1 MKTDGYIFTPE
12 LLQWR
17 YFHRPVVVQV
27 LVHVLL
33 SSAHNEASAATL
45 SYRDMALQLHT
56 TVKTIRVAIDVL
68 IAEKIITKC
77 SAPRAST
84 KLYVNSSHPLSH
96 CIIPWQ
102 RDQGA
107 QATAQYGAQI
117 GAHTRAQ
124 ISQLQQSEN
133 QGCKVYYQDERG
145 TDWGAVMGIDGAQP
159 RAQQK
164 RGAQQKA
171 QSRAQ
176 ISQLQQSENQGCKV
190 YYQDERGTDWGAVM
204 GIDGAQPRAQQ
215 KRGAQQKAQ
224 SRAQISQSQ
233 TSDNQDSYK
242 DLDET
247 KGTDK
252 DKAKG
257 TLARE
262 GKKEK
267 TETKENLSPEPPLKE
282 KKEKKERRQERAHT
296 QTQKKEK
303 EKKVE
308 DSEIKFAEVLRLF
321 NRLFLGTQVKP
332 ISKMTPDR
340 KKLVAKFI
348 SDYSYEE
355 VETMLRKALN
365 SDLLSGRKDGGCYI
379 SFNWLFNPKNYEPL
393 MEGTFDNPTVAA
405 SAKKKPQPASSPV
418 ASAPPQPQHEETN
431 EEIEARL
438 RQKEER
444 KKAIEREQTEALRQK
459 YLGWI
464 EASKKNPDGSM
475 AKMVRKAYKDGKL
488 AELGITWNPSVA
500 EEEQSLADLDDQ
512 TQSYLQSLLSD

>member
-27 LVHVLL
+27 LIHVLL

-45 SYRDMALQLHT
+45 SYRDLALQLHT

-107 QATAQYGAQI
+107 QVTAHFGAQI
-117 GAHTRAQ
+117 GAQSRAQ
-124 ISQLQQSEN
+124 IQSSEVPLN
-133 QGCKVYYQDERG
+133 KGDSDDSETSKG
-145 TDWGAVMGIDGAQP
+145 TDKGTVKGTNRAQSRAQPKQGAQP
-159 RAQQK
+159 RAQS
-164 RGAQQKA
+164 G
-171 QSRAQ
+171 AQ
-176 ISQLQQSENQGCKV
+176 ISHSETPLNKG
-190 YYQDERGTDWGAVM
+190 
-204 GIDGAQPRAQQ
+204 
-215 KRGAQQKAQ
+215 
-224 SRAQISQSQ
+224 
-233 TSDNQDSYK
+233 DSE
-242 DLDET
+242 DLEIV

-252 DKAKG
+252 DIAKG
-257 TLARE
+257 TEVRE
-262 GKKEK
+262 KKQI
-267 TETKENLSPEPPLKE
+267 KENLSPETPIKENKQRKE
-282 KKEKKERRQERAHT
+282 KAHP

-303 EKKVE
+303 EKKSGDAE
-308 DSEIKFAEVLRLF
+308 TQFSEVLRLF

-348 SDYSYEE
+348 SDYSFEDIE
-355 VETMLRKALN
+355 PMLRKALD

-393 MEGTFDNPTVAA
+393 MEGTFDNPSVEA
-405 SAKKKPQPASSPV
+405 SARKKPQPSSSTP
-418 ASAPPQPQHEETN
+418 SSSPQPQHEETN

-438 RQKEER
+438 KRKEER
-444 KKAIEREQTEALRQK
+444 KKELEKEQAEALRQK

-464 EASKKNPDGSM
+464 EAAKKNPDGSM
-475 AKMVRKAYKDGKL
+475 AQMVKDAYKNGTL
-488 AELGITWNPSVA
+488 AKLGIDWTPPV
-500 EEEQSLADLDDQ
+500 EEEAKNLLDLDDK
-512 TQSYLQSLLSD
+512 TQNYLQSILSD

>member
-27 LVHVLL
+27 LIHVLL

-45 SYRDMALQLHT
+45 SYRDLALQLHT

-107 QATAQYGAQI
+107 QVTAHFGAQI
-117 GAHTRAQ
+117 GAQSRAQ
-124 ISQLQQSEN
+124 IQSSEVPLN
-133 QGCKVYYQDERG
+133 KGDSEDSETSKG
-145 TDWGAVMGIDGAQP
+145 TDKGTDKGTNRAQSRAQPKQGAQP
-159 RAQQK
+159 R
-164 RGAQQKA
+164 A

-176 ISQLQQSENQGCKV
+176 ISHSETPLNKG
-190 YYQDERGTDWGAVM
+190 
-204 GIDGAQPRAQQ
+204 
-215 KRGAQQKAQ
+215 
-224 SRAQISQSQ
+224 
-233 TSDNQDSYK
+233 DSE
-242 DLDET
+242 DSAEV

-252 DKAKG
+252 GIAKG
-257 TLARE
+257 TEVRE
-262 GKKEK
+262 KKEI
-267 TETKENLSPEPPLKE
+267 KENLSPETPIKENKQRKE
-282 KKEKKERRQERAHT
+282 KAHP

-303 EKKVE
+303 EKKSGDAE
-308 DSEIKFAEVLRLF
+308 TQFSEVLRLF

-348 SDYSYEE
+348 SDYSFEDIE
-355 VETMLRKALN
+355 PMLRKALD

-393 MEGTFDNPTVAA
+393 MEGTFDNPTIQA
-405 SAKKKPQPASSPV
+405 SATEKKPSKPQQKKTPSPPSSDGSLSIGERWKLAQQSQQSAEAYRDKVNRSIILGHIDNLKKHPQDKQALQSLERFYRDGTIQRLGIDWTPPV
-418 ASAPPQPQHEETN
+418 EEET
-431 EEIEARL
+431 
-438 RQKEER
+438 
-444 KKAIEREQTEALRQK
+444 
-459 YLGWI
+459 
-464 EASKKNPDGSM
+464 KN
-475 AKMVRKAYKDGKL
+475 L
-488 AELGITWNPSVA
+488 L
-500 EEEQSLADLDDQ
+500 DLDDK
-512 TQSYLQSLLSD
+512 TQNYFQSLLSD

>member
-27 LVHVLL
+27 LIHVLL

-45 SYRDMALQLHT
+45 SYRDLALQLHT

-107 QATAQYGAQI
+107 QVTAHFGAQI
-117 GAHTRAQ
+117 GAQSRAQ
-124 ISQLQQSEN
+124 SQSSEVPLN
-133 QGCKVYYQDERG
+133 KGDSEDLEIVKG
-145 TDWGAVMGIDGAQP
+145 TDKGTDKGTNRAQYRAQTKQGAQP
-159 RAQQK
+159 RAQS
-164 RGAQQKA
+164 G
-171 QSRAQ
+171 AQ
-176 ISQLQQSENQGCKV
+176 ISHSETPLNKG
-190 YYQDERGTDWGAVM
+190 
-204 GIDGAQPRAQQ
+204 
-215 KRGAQQKAQ
+215 
-224 SRAQISQSQ
+224 
-233 TSDNQDSYK
+233 DSEE
-242 DLDET
+242 LEIV

-252 DKAKG
+252 DIAKG
-257 TLARE
+257 TEVRE
-262 GKKEK
+262 KKQI
-267 TETKENLSPEPPLKE
+267 KENLSPETPIKENKQRKE
-282 KKEKKERRQERAHT
+282 KAHP

-303 EKKVE
+303 EKKSGDAE
-308 DSEIKFAEVLRLF
+308 TQFSEVLRLF

-348 SDYSYEE
+348 SDYSFEDIE
-355 VETMLRKALN
+355 PMLRKALD

-393 MEGTFDNPTVAA
+393 MEGTFDNPTIAA
-405 SAKKKPQPASSPV
+405 SAEKKPSKPQQKKTPSPPSSDGSLSIGERWKLAQQSQQSAEAYRDKVNRSIILGHIDNLKKHPQDKQALQSLERFYRDGTIQRLGIDWTPPV
-418 ASAPPQPQHEETN
+418 EEET
-431 EEIEARL
+431 
-438 RQKEER
+438 
-444 KKAIEREQTEALRQK
+444 
-459 YLGWI
+459 
-464 EASKKNPDGSM
+464 KN
-475 AKMVRKAYKDGKL
+475 L
-488 AELGITWNPSVA
+488 L
-500 EEEQSLADLDDQ
+500 DLDDK
-512 TQSYLQSLLSD
+512 TQNYLQSILSD

>member
-27 LVHVLL
+27 LIHVLL

-45 SYRDMALQLHT
+45 SYRDLALQLHT

-107 QATAQYGAQI
+107 QVTAHFGAQI
-117 GAHTRAQ
+117 GAQSRAQ
-124 ISQLQQSEN
+124 VQSPEPPLN
-133 QGCKVYYQDERG
+133 KGDSEDLEIVKG
-145 TDWGAVMGIDGAQP
+145 TDKGTIKGTNRAQSRAQPKQGAQP
-159 RAQQK
+159 
-164 RGAQQKA
+164 KA

-176 ISQLQQSENQGCKV
+176 ISHSETPLNKG
-190 YYQDERGTDWGAVM
+190 
-204 GIDGAQPRAQQ
+204 
-215 KRGAQQKAQ
+215 
-224 SRAQISQSQ
+224 
-233 TSDNQDSYK
+233 DSE
-242 DLDET
+242 DLEIV

-252 DKAKG
+252 GIAKG
-257 TLARE
+257 TEVRE
-262 GKKEK
+262 KKQI
-267 TETKENLSPEPPLKE
+267 KENLSPETPIKENKQRKE
-282 KKEKKERRQERAHT
+282 KAHP

-303 EKKVE
+303 EKKSGDAE
-308 DSEIKFAEVLRLF
+308 TQFSEVLRLF

-348 SDYSYEE
+348 SDYSFEDIE
-355 VETMLRKALN
+355 PMLRKALD

-405 SAKKKPQPASSPV
+405 SAGKKPQPSSSP
-418 ASAPPQPQHEETN
+418 SPSPPQPQREETN

-438 RQKEER
+438 RMKEER
-444 KKAIEREQTEALRQK
+444 KKELEKEQAEALRQK

-464 EASKKNPDGSM
+464 DAAKKNPDGSM
-475 AKMVRKAYKDGKL
+475 AQMVKDAYKNGTL
-488 AELGITWNPSVA
+488 AKLGIDWTPPV
-500 EEEQSLADLDDQ
+500 EEETKNLLDLDDK
-512 TQSYLQSLLSD
+512 TQNYLQSLLSD

>member
-27 LVHVLL
+27 LIHVLL

-45 SYRDMALQLHT
+45 SYRDLALQLHT

-107 QATAQYGAQI
+107 QVTAHFGAQI
-117 GAHTRAQ
+117 GAQSRAQ
-124 ISQLQQSEN
+124 IQSSEVPLN
-133 QGCKVYYQDERG
+133 KGDSEDSETSKG
-145 TDWGAVMGIDGAQP
+145 TDKGTIKGTKRAQLRAQTKQGAQP
-159 RAQQK
+159 RAQS
-164 RGAQQKA
+164 G
-171 QSRAQ
+171 AQ
-176 ISQLQQSENQGCKV
+176 ISHTETPLNKGDSE
-190 YYQDERGTDWGAVM
+190 
-204 GIDGAQPRAQQ
+204 
-215 KRGAQQKAQ
+215 
-224 SRAQISQSQ
+224 
-233 TSDNQDSYK
+233 
-242 DLDET
+242 DLEIV

-252 DKAKG
+252 DIAKG
-257 TLARE
+257 TEVRE
-262 GKKEK
+262 KKQI
-267 TETKENLSPEPPLKE
+267 KENLSPETPIKENKQRKE
-282 KKEKKERRQERAHT
+282 KAHP

-303 EKKVE
+303 EKKSGDAE
-308 DSEIKFAEVLRLF
+308 TQFSEVLRLF

-348 SDYSYEE
+348 SDYSFEDIE
-355 VETMLRKALN
+355 PMLRKALD

-393 MEGTFDNPTVAA
+393 MEGTFDNPTIAA
-405 SAKKKPQPASSPV
+405 SAEKKPSKPQQKKTPSPPPSDGSLSIGERWKL
-418 ASAPPQPQHEETN
+418 AQQSQQSAEAYRDKVNRSIILGHIDNLKKHPQDKQALQSLERFYRDGTIQRLGIDWTPPVEEET
-431 EEIEARL
+431 
-438 RQKEER
+438 
-444 KKAIEREQTEALRQK
+444 
-459 YLGWI
+459 
-464 EASKKNPDGSM
+464 KN
-475 AKMVRKAYKDGKL
+475 L
-488 AELGITWNPSVA
+488 L
-500 EEEQSLADLDDQ
+500 DLDDK
-512 TQSYLQSLLSD
+512 TQNYLQSILSD

>member
-27 LVHVLL
+27 LIHVLL

-45 SYRDMALQLHT
+45 SYRDLALQLHT

-107 QATAQYGAQI
+107 QVTAHFGAQI
-117 GAHTRAQ
+117 VAQSRAQ
-124 ISQLQQSEN
+124 IQSSEVPLN
-133 QGCKVYYQDERG
+133 KGDSEDSETSKG
-145 TDWGAVMGIDGAQP
+145 TDKGTIKGTNRAQSRAQTKQGAQP
-159 RAQQK
+159 R
-164 RGAQQKA
+164 A

-176 ISQLQQSENQGCKV
+176 ISHSETPLNKG
-190 YYQDERGTDWGAVM
+190 
-204 GIDGAQPRAQQ
+204 
-215 KRGAQQKAQ
+215 
-224 SRAQISQSQ
+224 
-233 TSDNQDSYK
+233 DSE
-242 DLDET
+242 DLEIV

-252 DKAKG
+252 DIAKG
-257 TLARE
+257 TEVRE
-262 GKKEK
+262 KKQI
-267 TETKENLSPEPPLKE
+267 KENLSPETPIKENKQRKE
-282 KKEKKERRQERAHT
+282 KAHP

-303 EKKVE
+303 EKKSGDAE
-308 DSEIKFAEVLRLF
+308 TQFSEVLRLF

-348 SDYSYEE
+348 SDYSFEDIE
-355 VETMLRKALN
+355 PMLRKALD

-393 MEGTFDNPTVAA
+393 MEGTFDNPTIAA
-405 SAKKKPQPASSPV
+405 SAEKKPSKPQQKKTPSPPSSDDSLSIGERWKLAQQSQQSAEAYRDKVNRSIILGHIDNLKKHPQDKQALQSLERFYRDGTIQRLGIEWTPPV
-418 ASAPPQPQHEETN
+418 EEET
-431 EEIEARL
+431 
-438 RQKEER
+438 
-444 KKAIEREQTEALRQK
+444 
-459 YLGWI
+459 
-464 EASKKNPDGSM
+464 KN
-475 AKMVRKAYKDGKL
+475 L
-488 AELGITWNPSVA
+488 L
-500 EEEQSLADLDDQ
+500 DLDDK
-512 TQSYLQSLLSD
+512 TQNYLQSLLSD

>member
-27 LVHVLL
+27 LIHVLL

-45 SYRDMALQLHT
+45 SYRDLALQLHT

-96 CIIPWQ
+96 CIHPWQ

-107 QATAQYGAQI
+107 QITAHFGAQI
-117 GAHTRAQ
+117 G
-124 ISQLQQSEN
+124 
-133 QGCKVYYQDERG
+133 
-145 TDWGAVMGIDGAQP
+145 
-159 RAQQK
+159 
-164 RGAQQKA
+164 A

-176 ISQLQQSENQGCKV
+176 IPNIQQSDNQGSKV
-190 YYQDERGTDWGAVM
+190 HRQAEKGTDEGTDEGTKGAQSRAQPKQ
-204 GIDGAQPRAQQ
+204 GAQPR
-215 KRGAQQKAQ
+215 AQ
-224 SRAQISQSQ
+224 SRAQISQSE
-233 TSDNQDSYK
+233 TPLNKGDSK
-242 DLDET
+242 DSSKV

-257 TLARE
+257 TLARK
-262 GKKEK
+262 GKKETK
-267 TETKENLSPEPPLKE
+267 ETKESLSPEPPI
-282 KKEKKERRQERAHT
+282 KEKKERKERRQKRAPT

-303 EKKVE
+303 EKKSVDAE
-308 DSEIKFAEVLRLF
+308 TQFSEVLRLF

-348 SDYSYEE
+348 SDYSYDD
-355 VETMLRKALN
+355 VEPMLRKALN

-393 MEGTFDNPTVAA
+393 MEGTFDNPTITA
-405 SAKKKPQPASSPV
+405 SAGKKTAPKPPNCLPAESPKPQ
-418 ASAPPQPQHEETN
+418 QEETN

-438 RQKEER
+438 KQKEEAQR
-444 KKAIEREQTEALRQK
+444 AKEKAETDALRQK
-459 YLGWI
+459 YLEWI
-464 EASKKNPDGSM
+464 ESAAQNPHGSM
-475 AKMVRKAYKDGKL
+475 AKMVRQAYDNGTL
-488 AELGITWNPSVA
+488 ARLGIVWNPSVA

-512 TQSYLQSLLSD
+512 IQSYLQSILRD

>member
-27 LVHVLL
+27 LIHVLL

-45 SYRDMALQLHT
+45 SYRDLALQLHT

-107 QATAQYGAQI
+107 QVTAHFGAQI
-117 GAHTRAQ
+117 GAQSRAQ
-124 ISQLQQSEN
+124 IQSSEVPLN
-133 QGCKVYYQDERG
+133 KGDSEDSETSKG
-145 TDWGAVMGIDGAQP
+145 TDKGTIKGTKRAQSRAQPKQGAQP
-159 RAQQK
+159 R
-164 RGAQQKA
+164 A

-176 ISQLQQSENQGCKV
+176 ISHSETPLNKG
-190 YYQDERGTDWGAVM
+190 
-204 GIDGAQPRAQQ
+204 
-215 KRGAQQKAQ
+215 
-224 SRAQISQSQ
+224 
-233 TSDNQDSYK
+233 DSE
-242 DLDET
+242 DLEIV

-252 DKAKG
+252 DIAKG
-257 TLARE
+257 TEVRE
-262 GKKEK
+262 KKQI
-267 TETKENLSPEPPLKE
+267 KENLSPETPIKENKQRKE
-282 KKEKKERRQERAHT
+282 KAHP

-303 EKKVE
+303 KSGDAETQF
-308 DSEIKFAEVLRLF
+308 SEVLRLF

-348 SDYSYEE
+348 SDYSFEDIE
-355 VETMLRKALN
+355 PMLRKALD

-393 MEGTFDNPTVAA
+393 MEGTFDNPTIQA
-405 SAKKKPQPASSPV
+405 SATEKKPSKPQQKKTPSPPSSDDSLSIGERWKLAQQSQQSAEAYRDKVNRSIILGHIDNLKKHPQDKQALQSLERFYRDGTIQRLGIEWTPPV
-418 ASAPPQPQHEETN
+418 EEET
-431 EEIEARL
+431 
-438 RQKEER
+438 
-444 KKAIEREQTEALRQK
+444 
-459 YLGWI
+459 
-464 EASKKNPDGSM
+464 KN
-475 AKMVRKAYKDGKL
+475 L
-488 AELGITWNPSVA
+488 L
-500 EEEQSLADLDDQ
+500 DLDDK
-512 TQSYLQSLLSD
+512 TQNYLQSLLSD

>member
-27 LVHVLL
+27 LIHVLL

-45 SYRDMALQLHT
+45 SYRDLALQLHT

-107 QATAQYGAQI
+107 QVTAHFGAQI
-117 GAHTRAQ
+117 GAQSRAQ
-124 ISQLQQSEN
+124 IQSSEVPLN
-133 QGCKVYYQDERG
+133 KGNPEDSETSKG
-145 TDWGAVMGIDGAQP
+145 TDKGTIKGTNRAQSRAQTKQGAQP
-159 RAQQK
+159 R
-164 RGAQQKA
+164 A

-176 ISQLQQSENQGCKV
+176 ISHPETPLNKGDSE
-190 YYQDERGTDWGAVM
+190 
-204 GIDGAQPRAQQ
+204 
-215 KRGAQQKAQ
+215 
-224 SRAQISQSQ
+224 
-233 TSDNQDSYK
+233 
-242 DLDET
+242 DLEIV

-252 DKAKG
+252 DIAKG
-257 TLARE
+257 TEVRE
-262 GKKEK
+262 KKQI
-267 TETKENLSPEPPLKE
+267 KENLSPETPIKENKQRKE
-282 KKEKKERRQERAHT
+282 KAHP

-303 EKKVE
+303 EKKSGDAE
-308 DSEIKFAEVLRLF
+308 AQFSEVLRLF

-348 SDYSYEE
+348 SDYSFEDIE
-355 VETMLRKALN
+355 PMLRKALD

-393 MEGTFDNPTVAA
+393 MEGTFDNPTIAA
-405 SAKKKPQPASSPV
+405 SAEKKPSKPQQKKTPSPPSSDGSLSIGERWKLAQQSQQSAEAYRDKVNRSIILGHIDNLKKHPQDKQALQSLERFYRCGTIQRLGIEWTPPV
-418 ASAPPQPQHEETN
+418 EEET
-431 EEIEARL
+431 
-438 RQKEER
+438 
-444 KKAIEREQTEALRQK
+444 
-459 YLGWI
+459 
-464 EASKKNPDGSM
+464 KN
-475 AKMVRKAYKDGKL
+475 L
-488 AELGITWNPSVA
+488 L
-500 EEEQSLADLDDQ
+500 DLDDK
-512 TQSYLQSLLSD
+512 TQNYLQSILSD

>member
-27 LVHVLL
+27 LIHVLL

-45 SYRDMALQLHT
+45 SYRDLALQLHT

-107 QATAQYGAQI
+107 QFTAHFGAQI
-117 GAHTRAQ
+117 GAQSRAQ
-124 ISQLQQSEN
+124 IQSSEVPLN
-133 QGCKVYYQDERG
+133 KGDSEDSETSKG
-145 TDWGAVMGIDGAQP
+145 TDKGTIKGTKGAQSRAQPKQGAQP
-159 RAQQK
+159 R
-164 RGAQQKA
+164 A

-176 ISQLQQSENQGCKV
+176 ISHSETPLNKG
-190 YYQDERGTDWGAVM
+190 
-204 GIDGAQPRAQQ
+204 
-215 KRGAQQKAQ
+215 
-224 SRAQISQSQ
+224 
-233 TSDNQDSYK
+233 DSE
-242 DLDET
+242 DLSKT

-252 DKAKG
+252 GIAKG
-257 TLARE
+257 TEVRE
-262 GKKEK
+262 KKQI
-267 TETKENLSPEPPLKE
+267 KENLSPETPIKENKQRKE
-282 KKEKKERRQERAHT
+282 KAHP

-303 EKKVE
+303 EKKSGDAE
-308 DSEIKFAEVLRLF
+308 TQFSEVLRLF

-348 SDYSYEE
+348 SDYSFEDIE
-355 VETMLRKALN
+355 PMLRKALD

-393 MEGTFDNPTVAA
+393 MEGTFDNPTVEA
-405 SAKKKPQPASSPV
+405 SAGKKSIPKPAGSPKPQ
-418 ASAPPQPQHEETN
+418 QEETN

-438 RQKEER
+438 KQKEEAQ
-444 KKAIEREQTEALRQK
+444 KAKEKAETDALRQK
-459 YLGWI
+459 YQEWI
-464 EASKKNPDGSM
+464 EGAAKNPNGSM
-475 AKMVRKAYKDGKL
+475 AKMVRQAYDNGTL
-488 AELGITWNPSVA
+488 ARLGIVWNPSVA
-500 EEEQSLADLDDQ
+500 EEEQSLANLDDQ
-512 TQSYLQSLLSD
+512 TQSYLQSLLRD

>member
-27 LVHVLL
+27 LIHVLL

-45 SYRDMALQLHT
+45 SYRDLALQLHT

-107 QATAQYGAQI
+107 QVTAHFGAQI
-117 GAHTRAQ
+117 GAQSRAQ
-124 ISQLQQSEN
+124 VQSPEPPLN
-133 QGCKVYYQDERG
+133 KGDSEDSETNKG
-145 TDWGAVMGIDGAQP
+145 TDKGTIKGTNRAQSRAQPKQGAQP
-159 RAQQK
+159 
-164 RGAQQKA
+164 KA

-176 ISQLQQSENQGCKV
+176 ISHAETPLNKGDSE
-190 YYQDERGTDWGAVM
+190 
-204 GIDGAQPRAQQ
+204 
-215 KRGAQQKAQ
+215 
-224 SRAQISQSQ
+224 
-233 TSDNQDSYK
+233 
-242 DLDET
+242 DLEIV

-252 DKAKG
+252 GIAKG
-257 TLARE
+257 TEVRE
-262 GKKEK
+262 KKEI
-267 TETKENLSPEPPLKE
+267 KENLSPETPIKENKQRKE
-282 KKEKKERRQERAHT
+282 KAHP

-303 EKKVE
+303 EKKSGDAE
-308 DSEIKFAEVLRLF
+308 TQFSEVLRLF

-348 SDYSYEE
+348 SDYSFEDIE
-355 VETMLRKALN
+355 PMLRKALD

-393 MEGTFDNPTVAA
+393 MEGTFDNPTIQA
-405 SAKKKPQPASSPV
+405 SVTEKKPSKPQQKKTPSPPSSDGSLSIGERWKLAQQSKQSAEAYRDKVNRSIILGHIDNLKKHPQDKQALQSLERFYRDGTIQRLGIDWTPPV
-418 ASAPPQPQHEETN
+418 EEET
-431 EEIEARL
+431 
-438 RQKEER
+438 
-444 KKAIEREQTEALRQK
+444 
-459 YLGWI
+459 
-464 EASKKNPDGSM
+464 KN
-475 AKMVRKAYKDGKL
+475 L
-488 AELGITWNPSVA
+488 L
-500 EEEQSLADLDDQ
+500 DLDDK
-512 TQSYLQSLLSD
+512 TQNYLQSLLSD

>member
-27 LVHVLL
+27 LIHVLL

-45 SYRDMALQLHT
+45 SYRDLALQLHT

-107 QATAQYGAQI
+107 QVTAHFGAQI
-117 GAHTRAQ
+117 G
-124 ISQLQQSEN
+124 
-133 QGCKVYYQDERG
+133 
-145 TDWGAVMGIDGAQP
+145 
-159 RAQQK
+159 
-164 RGAQQKA
+164 A

-176 ISQLQQSENQGCKV
+176 ISLSETPLNKG
-190 YYQDERGTDWGAVM
+190 DSEDSETSNGTDKGTDKGTKRAQSRAQPKQ
-204 GIDGAQPRAQQ
+204 GAQPR
-215 KRGAQQKAQ
+215 AQ
-224 SRAQISQSQ
+224 SRAQISHSE
-233 TSDNQDSYK
+233 THLNKGDSE
-242 DLDET
+242 DLEIV

-252 DKAKG
+252 GIAKG
-257 TLARE
+257 TEVRE
-262 GKKEK
+262 KKEI
-267 TETKENLSPEPPLKE
+267 KENLSPETPIKENKQRKE
-282 KKEKKERRQERAHT
+282 KAHP

-303 EKKVE
+303 EKKSGDAE
-308 DSEIKFAEVLRLF
+308 TQFSEVLRLF

-348 SDYSYEE
+348 SDYSFEDIE
-355 VETMLRKALN
+355 PMLRKALD

-405 SAKKKPQPASSPV
+405 STRKKPQSSSPPPP
-418 ASAPPQPQHEETN
+418 SPPQPQREETN

-438 RQKEER
+438 RMKEER
-444 KKAIEREQTEALRQK
+444 KKELAKEQTEALRQK

-464 EASKKNPDGSM
+464 DAAKKNPDGSM
-475 AKMVRKAYKDGKL
+475 AQMVKDAYKNGTL
-488 AELGITWNPSVA
+488 AKLGIDWTPPV
-500 EEEQSLADLDDQ
+500 EEETKNLLDLDDK
-512 TQSYLQSLLSD
+512 TQNYLQSLLSD

>member
-27 LVHVLL
+27 LIHVLL

-45 SYRDMALQLHT
+45 SYRDLALQLHT

-107 QATAQYGAQI
+107 QVTAHFGAQI
-117 GAHTRAQ
+117 GAQFRAQ
-124 ISQLQQSEN
+124 VQSPEPPLN
-133 QGCKVYYQDERG
+133 KGDSEDSETSKG
-145 TDWGAVMGIDGAQP
+145 TDKGTDKGTNRAQSRAQTKQGAQP
-159 RAQQK
+159 RAQF
-164 RGAQQKA
+164 
-171 QSRAQ
+171 RAQ
-176 ISQLQQSENQGCKV
+176 ISHSETPLNKG
-190 YYQDERGTDWGAVM
+190 
-204 GIDGAQPRAQQ
+204 
-215 KRGAQQKAQ
+215 
-224 SRAQISQSQ
+224 
-233 TSDNQDSYK
+233 DSE
-242 DLDET
+242 DLEIV

-252 DKAKG
+252 DIAKG
-257 TLARE
+257 TEVRE
-262 GKKEK
+262 KKQI
-267 TETKENLSPEPPLKE
+267 KENLSPETPIKENKQRKE
-282 KKEKKERRQERAHT
+282 KAHP

-303 EKKVE
+303 EKKSGDAE
-308 DSEIKFAEVLRLF
+308 TQFSEVLRLF

-348 SDYSYEE
+348 SDYSFEDIE
-355 VETMLRKALN
+355 PMLRKALD

-393 MEGTFDNPTVAA
+393 MEGTFDNPTIQA
-405 SAKKKPQPASSPV
+405 SATEKKPSKPQQKKTPSPPPSDGSLSIGERWKL
-418 ASAPPQPQHEETN
+418 AQQSQQSAEAYRDKVNRSIILGHIDNLKKHPQDKQALQSLERFYRDGTIQRLGIEWTPPVEEET
-431 EEIEARL
+431 
-438 RQKEER
+438 
-444 KKAIEREQTEALRQK
+444 
-459 YLGWI
+459 
-464 EASKKNPDGSM
+464 KN
-475 AKMVRKAYKDGKL
+475 L
-488 AELGITWNPSVA
+488 L
-500 EEEQSLADLDDQ
+500 DLDDK
-512 TQSYLQSLLSD
+512 TQNYLQSILRD

>member
-27 LVHVLL
+27 LIHVLL

-45 SYRDMALQLHT
+45 SYRDLALQLHT

-107 QATAQYGAQI
+107 QVTAHFGAQI
-117 GAHTRAQ
+117 GAQSRAQ
-124 ISQLQQSEN
+124 IQSSEVPLN
-133 QGCKVYYQDERG
+133 KGDSEDSETSKG
-145 TDWGAVMGIDGAQP
+145 TDKGTVKGTKGAQSRAQPKQGAQP
-159 RAQQK
+159 R
-164 RGAQQKA
+164 A

-176 ISQLQQSENQGCKV
+176 ISHSETPLNKGDSEDLSKV
-190 YYQDERGTDWGAVM
+190 
-204 GIDGAQPRAQQ
+204 
-215 KRGAQQKAQ
+215 
-224 SRAQISQSQ
+224 
-233 TSDNQDSYK
+233 
-242 DLDET
+242 

-252 DKAKG
+252 DTAKG
-257 TLARE
+257 TEVRE
-262 GKKEK
+262 KKQI
-267 TETKENLSPEPPLKE
+267 KENLPPETPIKENKQRKE
-282 KKEKKERRQERAHT
+282 KAHP

-303 EKKVE
+303 EKKSGDAE
-308 DSEIKFAEVLRLF
+308 TQFSEVLRLF

-348 SDYSYEE
+348 SDYSFEDIE
-355 VETMLRKALN
+355 PMLRKALD

-393 MEGTFDNPTVAA
+393 MEGTFDNPTIAA
-405 SAKKKPQPASSPV
+405 SAEKKPSKPQQKKTPSPPSSDGSLSIGERWKLAQQSQQSAEAYRDKVNRSIILGHIDNLKKHPQDKQALQSLERFYRDGTIQRLGIEWTPPV
-418 ASAPPQPQHEETN
+418 EEET
-431 EEIEARL
+431 
-438 RQKEER
+438 
-444 KKAIEREQTEALRQK
+444 
-459 YLGWI
+459 
-464 EASKKNPDGSM
+464 KN
-475 AKMVRKAYKDGKL
+475 L
-488 AELGITWNPSVA
+488 L
-500 EEEQSLADLDDQ
+500 DLDDK
-512 TQSYLQSLLSD
+512 TQNYLQSLLSD

>member
-27 LVHVLL
+27 LIHVLL

-45 SYRDMALQLHT
+45 SYRDLALQLHT

-107 QATAQYGAQI
+107 QVTAHFGAQI
-117 GAHTRAQ
+117 G
-124 ISQLQQSEN
+124 
-133 QGCKVYYQDERG
+133 
-145 TDWGAVMGIDGAQP
+145 
-159 RAQQK
+159 
-164 RGAQQKA
+164 A

-176 ISQLQQSENQGCKV
+176 IQSSEVPLNKGDSEDSETSK
-190 YYQDERGTDWGAVM
+190 GTDKGTIK
-204 GIDGAQPRAQQ
+204 GTNR
-215 KRGAQQKAQ
+215 AQ
-224 SRAQISQSQ
+224 SRAQTKQGAQPMAQSGAQISH
-233 TSDNQDSYK
+233 TETPLNKGDSE
-242 DLDET
+242 DLEIV

-252 DKAKG
+252 DIAKG
-257 TLARE
+257 TEVRE
-262 GKKEK
+262 KKQI
-267 TETKENLSPEPPLKE
+267 KENLSPETPIKENKQRKE
-282 KKEKKERRQERAHT
+282 KVHP

-303 EKKVE
+303 EKKSGDAE
-308 DSEIKFAEVLRLF
+308 TQFSEVLRLF

-348 SDYSYEE
+348 SDYSFEDIE
-355 VETMLRKALN
+355 PMLRKALD

-393 MEGTFDNPTVAA
+393 MEGTFDNPSVEA
-405 SAKKKPQPASSPV
+405 SARKKPQPSSSTP
-418 ASAPPQPQHEETN
+418 SSSPQPQHEETN

-438 RQKEER
+438 KRKEER
-444 KKAIEREQTEALRQK
+444 KKELEKEQAEALRQK

-464 EASKKNPDGSM
+464 EAAKKNPDGSM
-475 AKMVRKAYKDGKL
+475 AQMVKDAYKNGTL
-488 AELGITWNPSVA
+488 AKLGIDWTPPVEDETKN
-500 EEEQSLADLDDQ
+500 LLDLDDK
-512 TQSYLQSLLSD
+512 TQNYLQSILSD

>member
-27 LVHVLL
+27 LIHVLL

-45 SYRDMALQLHT
+45 SYRDLALQLHT

-107 QATAQYGAQI
+107 QVTAHFGAQI
-117 GAHTRAQ
+117 GAQSRAQ
-124 ISQLQQSEN
+124 IQSSEVPLN
-133 QGCKVYYQDERG
+133 KGDSEDSETSKG
-145 TDWGAVMGIDGAQP
+145 TDKGTIKGTKRAQSRAQPKQGAQP
-159 RAQQK
+159 R
-164 RGAQQKA
+164 A

-176 ISQLQQSENQGCKV
+176 ISHSETPLNKG
-190 YYQDERGTDWGAVM
+190 
-204 GIDGAQPRAQQ
+204 
-215 KRGAQQKAQ
+215 
-224 SRAQISQSQ
+224 
-233 TSDNQDSYK
+233 DSE
-242 DLDET
+242 DLEIV

-252 DKAKG
+252 DIAKG
-257 TLARE
+257 TEVRE
-262 GKKEK
+262 KKQI
-267 TETKENLSPEPPLKE
+267 KENLSPETPIKENKQRKE
-282 KKEKKERRQERAHT
+282 KAHP

-303 EKKVE
+303 EKKSGDAE
-308 DSEIKFAEVLRLF
+308 TQFSEVLRLF

-340 KKLVAKFI
+340 KKMVAKFI
-348 SDYSYEE
+348 SDYSFEDIE
-355 VETMLRKALN
+355 PMLRKALN

-393 MEGTFDNPTVAA
+393 MEGTFDNPSVEA
-405 SAKKKPQPASSPV
+405 SAGKKSQPSSSTP
-418 ASAPPQPQHEETN
+418 SSPPQPQHEETN

-438 RQKEER
+438 KQKEEAQR
-444 KKAIEREQTEALRQK
+444 AKEKAETDALRQK
-459 YLGWI
+459 YQEWI
-464 EASKKNPDGSM
+464 ESAAKNPNGSM
-475 AKMVRKAYKDGKL
+475 AKMVRQAYDNGTL
-488 AELGITWNPSVA
+488 ARLGIVWNPSVA

>member
-27 LVHVLL
+27 LIHVLL

-45 SYRDMALQLHT
+45 SYRDLALQLHT

-107 QATAQYGAQI
+107 QVTAHFGAQI
-117 GAHTRAQ
+117 GAQSRAQ
-124 ISQLQQSEN
+124 IQSSEVPLN
-133 QGCKVYYQDERG
+133 KGDSEESETSNG
-145 TDWGAVMGIDGAQP
+145 TDKGTIKGTNRAQP
-159 RAQQK
+159 RAQPKQ
-164 RGAQQKA
+164 GAHPRA

-176 ISQLQQSENQGCKV
+176 ISHSETPLNKG
-190 YYQDERGTDWGAVM
+190 
-204 GIDGAQPRAQQ
+204 
-215 KRGAQQKAQ
+215 
-224 SRAQISQSQ
+224 
-233 TSDNQDSYK
+233 DSE
-242 DLDET
+242 DLEIV

-252 DKAKG
+252 DIAKG
-257 TLARE
+257 TEVRE
-262 GKKEK
+262 KKQI
-267 TETKENLSPEPPLKE
+267 KENLSPETPIKENKQRKE
-282 KKEKKERRQERAHT
+282 KAHP

-303 EKKVE
+303 EKKSGDAE
-308 DSEIKFAEVLRLF
+308 TQFSEVLRLF

-332 ISKMTPDR
+332 ISKMTADR

-348 SDYSYEE
+348 SDYSFEDIE
-355 VETMLRKALN
+355 PMLRKALD

-393 MEGTFDNPTVAA
+393 MEGTFDNPTIAA
-405 SAKKKPQPASSPV
+405 SAEKKPSKPQQKKTPSPPSSDGSLSIGERWKL
-418 ASAPPQPQHEETN
+418 AQQSQQSAEAYRDKVNRSIILGHIDNLKKHPQDKQALQSLERFYRAGTIQRLGIEWTPPMEEET
-431 EEIEARL
+431 
-438 RQKEER
+438 
-444 KKAIEREQTEALRQK
+444 
-459 YLGWI
+459 
-464 EASKKNPDGSM
+464 KN
-475 AKMVRKAYKDGKL
+475 L
-488 AELGITWNPSVA
+488 L
-500 EEEQSLADLDDQ
+500 DLDDK
-512 TQSYLQSLLSD
+512 TQNYLQSLLSD